1 MYVETVPN
9 RGSRP
14 AILLRES
21 YREGGKVKK
30 RTLTNLSDWPLQR
43 IEALRQA
50 LRGRGSSGEVTD
62 PEIVRSLP
70 HGHVAA
76 VLATMRDLGFP
87 ALLAT
92 KASRERSLCMSM
104 IAARILRPGSKLA
117 TAAGYAAATAT
128 DTLASTLG
136 VEDADVDELYA
147 ALDWLVGMQRHVE
160 EKLSRRH
167 LEERCLVLYDL
178 TSTWL
183 EGRTCPL
190 AKLGYSRDGKSGKLQ
205 IEFGVLTDR
214 DGRPVAVEV
223 FAGNTADPR
232 TVADQV
238 DKIRRR
244 FKLDRVVVVG
254 DRGMLTS
261 ARIREDLAPNGLE
274 WVTALRAPA
283 LKQLQ
288 RKGVIQPSLFDQF
301 DLAEIESSDF
311 PGERLVACRNPLL
324 AKQRTRKRDELLA
337 ATERDLADIAKRT
350 VHAGGNLSGKAEIG
364 MKVGAVLNRH
374 KMKKHF
380 ELTVTETGVTWRRR
394 EEKIAEEAALDGLYV
409 IRTNVDAERLDADD
423 VVLTYKRLTQVERA
437 FRTIKTVDLEV
448 RPIHHRLEDRVRAH
462 VFLCMLAYYV
472 EWEMRRRLR
481 PLTFTD
487 EHPEQA
493 AEERASA
500 VAPAGRSRSAR
511 KKAAVKVND
520 AGEPA
525 RCFRAVLQDLAT
537 LTRNSLRASPGAPL
551 VEVLATPTALQARAF
566 ELLGATPR
574 A

>member
-21 YREGGKVKK
+21 YREDGKIKK
-30 RTLTNLSDWPLQR
+30 RTIANLSDMPAHQV
-43 IEALRQA
+43 EALRQA
-50 LRGRGSSGEVTD
+50 LRGKASAGAATE

-76 VLATMRDLGFP
+76 VLGVMHDLGFP

-92 KASRERSLCMSM
+92 KTSRERALCMAM

-117 TAAGYAAATAT
+117 TAAGYAEATAT
-128 DTLASTLG
+128 DTLASVLG
-136 VEDADVDELYA
+136 VADADVDELYG
-147 ALDWLVGMQRHVE
+147 ALDWLVERQRHIE
-160 EKLSRRH
+160 EKLARKH
-167 LEERCLVLYDL
+167 LGEGCLVLYDL
-178 TSTWL
+178 TSTWM

-190 AKLGYSRDGKSGKLQ
+190 SRLGYSRDGKAGKLQ

-223 FAGNTADPR
+223 FEGNTADPR

-244 FKLDRVVVVG
+244 FKLDRVIVVG

-261 ARIREDLAPNGLE
+261 ARIREDLVPNGLD

-288 RKGVIQPSLFDQF
+288 RKGVIQPSLFDQM
-301 DLAEIESSDF
+301 DLAEIESADF
-311 PGERLVACRNPLL
+311 PGERLIACCNPLL
-324 AKQRTRKRDELLA
+324 AKERARKRAELLA
-337 ATERDLADIAKRT
+337 ATERDLEDIASRT
-350 VHAGGNLSGKAEIG
+350 GDRGGKLSGEAEIA
-364 MKVGAVLNRH
+364 MKVGAVLDRH

-380 ELTVTETGVTWRRR
+380 DVTVTDSGLTWRRR
-394 EEKIAEEAALDGLYV
+394 EDRIAEEAALDGLYV
-409 IRTNVDAERLDADD
+409 VRTNVDAARLPADD
-423 VVLTYKRLTQVERA
+423 VVLTYKRLTHVERA
-437 FRTIKTVDLEV
+437 YRTLKTVDLEV
-448 RPIHHRLEDRVRAH
+448 RPIHHRLADRVRAH
-462 VFLCMLAYYV
+462 VLLCTLAYYV

-500 VAPAGRSRSAR
+500 AAPAVRSTSAR
-511 KKAAVKVND
+511 KKSAVKVND
-520 AGEPA
+520 RGEA
-525 RCFRAVLQDLAT
+525 VRSFRTVLQDLAT
-537 LTRNSLRASPGAPL
+537 LTRNDLRPTPGAP
-551 VEVLATPTALQARAF
+551 VVQVLSTPTALQARAF
-566 ELLGATPR
+566 EFLGATPR